1 MISESHSEII
11 TLEIGGYVGTA
22 VVEWI
27 TGSIYSIPHYGA
39 FISVPFQNSEWV
51 HLFVY
56 DKCDLDVAIDK
67 ARDYLECA
75 LQRCTLC

>member
-1 MISESHSEII
+1 MGIR
-11 TLEIGGYVGTA
+11 LEINGYSGTA
-22 VVEWI
+22 EVKWVRDDK
-27 TGSIYSIPHYGA
+27 YNVAHYGA
-39 FISVPFQNSEWV
+39 FISVPFQDSEWV

-56 DKCDLDVAIDK
+56 DKCELDVAIGK

>member
-1 MISESHSEII
+1 MRSDI
-11 TLEIGGYVGTA
+11 TLEVGGYTGTA
-22 VVEWI
+22 TVKWI
-27 TGSIYSIPHYGA
+27 PDNGYSVAHYGA
-39 FISVPFQNSEWV
+39 FISVPFQDSEWV

-56 DKCDLDVAIDK
+56 DERNLDVARDK

>member
-1 MISESHSEII
+1 MTIR
-11 TLEIGGYVGTA
+11 LEIGGYSGTA
-22 VVEWI
+22 EVKWFQDDKYNVA
-27 TGSIYSIPHYGA
+27 HYGA

-56 DKCDLDVAIDK
+56 DRCDLNVAIGK

-75 LQRCTLC
+75 LERCTLC